1 MDEPKS
7 TGSVVQK
14 TANDTETEAFN
25 QESRINNRLQS
36 IRANPW
42 AFAWCLFAVWI
53 TLLATFDDQASYAI
67 LGIPQFRKDF
77 GYYFDGNYVLAAS
90 WQSAFNGAP
99 IATYV
104 ICPFLYSRGLFYVA

>member
-7 TGSVVQK
+7 TSLVVQE
-14 TANDTETEAFN
+14 TTNDTGAADS
-25 QESRINNRLQS
+25 SRVDLLNDRLQA
-36 IRANPW
+36 IRTNPW
-42 AFAWCLFAVWI
+42 AFAWCLFAIWV

-67 LGIPQFRKDF
+67 LGIPEFRKDF
-77 GYYFDGNYVLAAS
+77 GYYYDGNYVLAAS

-104 ICPFLYSRGLFYVA
+104 ECVLFSSIP